1 MQNTLI
7 QQPNFWPNL
16 GKSTIS
22 SRRKQLEFLCLT
34 WYCHEHKML
43 FEYFWDLPY
52 NFIYLECI
60 QPIIALNFKFSGC
73 FWELNILCVKCAKM
87 VDCLRFG
94 HIYICLHK
102 ALCWNSSARSTACMC
117 KSPFKCVNTTV
128 STYFHG

>member
-1 MQNTLI
+1 MW
-7 QQPNFWPNL
+7 PNF

-22 SRRKQLEFLCLT
+22 LHMKQLEFLCLT

-87 VDCLRFG
+87 VDFPKFG
-94 HIYICLHK
+94 HICDTKSFYYAICQ
-102 ALCWNSSARSTACMC
+102 STCTLEV
-117 KSPFKCVNTTV
+117 SYTV
-128 STYFHG
+128 S